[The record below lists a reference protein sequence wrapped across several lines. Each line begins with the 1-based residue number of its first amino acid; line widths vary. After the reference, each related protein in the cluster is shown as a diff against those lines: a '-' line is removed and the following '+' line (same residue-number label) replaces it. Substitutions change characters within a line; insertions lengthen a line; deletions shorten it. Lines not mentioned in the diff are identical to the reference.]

1 MKIAVIPGDGIGPE
15 VIKQALKV
23 LDVISNKYGVTFDR
37 EEVLMGG
44 IAIDKTG
51 VPLPEETVKVCK
63 NSDAVLL
70 GAVGGEKWDTLP
82 GHLRPEAGLLGIRK
96 ALGVFANL
104 RPAIVFPQLKSA
116 SMLKEE
122 ALEDG
127 LDVLIIRELIGGSY
141 FGEKKRVQLEDGT
154 YKAWD
159 TQVYTTAEIAR
170 ITHMGFQV
178 ARKRAHKLTLVDKA
192 NVLESSRLWR
202 EVVTEISKQYP
213 DVELNY
219 LYVDNAAMQLI
230 RRPSQFNV
238 ILTENMFG
246 DILSDE
252 ASMITGSLGMLP
264 SASLGAENAGLYEPI
279 HGSAPDIAGQDKAN
293 PLATIMSVA
302 MMLRYSFNMTQAA
315 EDIEKAI
322 NNVLDMGY
330 RTLDIMSPGMTAV
343 GCEAMGDLVVRELN

>member
-23 LDVISNKYGVTFDR
+23 LNTISKKYNCSFEF

-51 VPLPEETVKVCK
+51 VPLPEETINICK

-104 RPAIVFPQLKSA
+104 RPAILFPQLKSA
-116 SMLKEE
+116 STLKEE
-122 ALEDG
+122 VLGDG
-127 LDVLIIRELIGGSY
+127 LDIMVIRELIGGAY
-141 FGEKKRVQLEDGT
+141 FGEKKRIETEEGP
-154 YKAWD
+154 KAWD
-159 TQVYTTAEIAR
+159 TMMYSAYEIER
-170 ITHMGFQV
+170 ITHV
-178 ARKRAHKLTLVDKA
+178 AFKTAMKRKNKLTLVDKA

-202 EVVTEISKQYP
+202 EIVFKIAKEYP
-213 DVELNY
+213 QVQLNTM
-219 LYVDNAAMQLI
+219 YVDNAAMQLI
-230 RRPSQFNV
+230 RNPRQFDL
-238 ILTENMFG
+238 ILTENLFG

-252 ASMITGSLGMLP
+252 ASMLTGSLGMLP
-264 SASLGAENAGLYEPI
+264 SASLGEGKRGLYEPI

-293 PLATIMSVA
+293 PVATILSVA
-302 MMLRYSFNMTQAA
+302 MMLRYSFDMDDAA
-315 EDIEKAI
+315 NDIESAVSK
-322 NNVLDMGY
+322 VLDEGY
-330 RTLDIMSPGMTAV
+330 RTLDIYEAGTKVV
-343 GCEAMGDLVVRELN
+343 GTEKMGDLIVEKI